1 MRPHDSPTVTLDE
14 RGQLLLIKASPEK
27 FELLDTKE
35 ISNSPTWAHIA
46 VAGNELFIRELNA
59 VTAYRW

>member
-1 MRPHDSPTVTLDE
+1 MAVRDGKILALDE

>member
-1 MRPHDSPTVTLDE
+1 
-14 RGQLLLIKASPEK
+14 
-27 FELLDTKE
+27 LDTKE